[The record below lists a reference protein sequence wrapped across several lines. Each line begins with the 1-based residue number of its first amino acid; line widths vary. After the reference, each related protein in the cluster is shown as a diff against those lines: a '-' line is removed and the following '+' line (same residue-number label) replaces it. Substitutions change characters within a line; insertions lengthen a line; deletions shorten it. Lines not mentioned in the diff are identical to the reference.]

1 MRAHLFGCFRAK
13 KVVNWHYPG
22 FVDITKHTDVSAN
35 AVPELLQVKTKLR
48 WDADYLYIAAELYDL
63 PGHVYVSSSSSSSL
77 FFALFSALFL
87 ALFLALLLALFL
99 APSLAPSLP
108 SSLPRS
114 PLHTSLHALPY
125 LYSTCNADGAVQFI
139 VGYHTRNT
147 ILFLPGMNLTL
158 TALSQGTSRA
168 AIV

>member
-63 PGHVYVSSSSSSSL
+63 PGHVHVSSSSSSSL
-77 FFALFSALFL
+77 FFALF
-87 ALFLALLLALFL
+87 LALLLALFL
-99 APSLAPSLP
+99 ALSLSLPLSLALSL
-108 SSLPRS
+108 
-114 PLHTSLHALPY
+114 ALPY
-125 LYSTCNADGAVQFI
+125 TLRCMPCLTST
-139 VGYHTRNT
+139 
-147 ILFLPGMNLTL
+147 LPVTL
-158 TALSQGTSRA
+158 TELCNSLRVIIHVMQYCFCQE
-168 AIV
+168 

>member
-63 PGHVYVSSSSSSSL
+63 PGHVHVSSSSSSSL
-77 FFALFSALFL
+77 FFALF
-87 ALFLALLLALFL
+87 LALLLALFL
-99 APSLAPSLP
+99 ALSLAPSLP
-108 SSLPRS
+108 RSLPRS

-139 VGYHTRNT
+139 AGYHTRNA